1 MTSEVSQPAQD
12 GIYQPGEGWEI
23 GADGMPFRRA
33 ARVVLLDPDGRVL
46 LVRGHDADQP
56 DRSWWFTVGG
66 GIDAGES
73 ARDAAVREV
82 FEEAGLRLDPEQLV
96 GPVATRTAEFDFFTR
111 TVRQSEVFFLAH
123 VSPSQV
129 EQGLTR
135 SGWTEVENSFMDEIS
150 WRTLAELEASEIEIF
165 PRRLADLVRGL
176 SAGWD
181 GVVVNLGS
189 DELPERE

>member
-1 MTSEVSQPAQD
+1 MGV
-12 GIYQPGEGWEI
+12 
-23 GADGMPFRRA
+23 DGMPFRRA
-33 ARVVLLDPDGRVL
+33 ARVVLLDSDGRVL
-46 LVRGHDADQP
+46 LVRGHDAHQP
-56 DRSWWFTVGG
+56 DRTWWFTVGG

-73 ARDAAVREV
+73 ARDAATREV
-82 FEEAGLRLDPEQLV
+82 FEETGLSLDPEQLV

-129 EQGLTR
+129 AHGLTR

-150 WRTLAELEASEIEIF
+150 WRTLEQVETSAIEVF
-165 PRRLADLVRGL
+165 PRRLAELVRRL

-181 GVVVNLGS
+181 GAAVNLGS